1 MAVALISHMAG
12 FLGMHRD
19 TAWLSVALAA
29 AAVFATVALPLVT
42 VTHSFSAIGS
52 PSSVQ
57 IECGWLSSRSNTGA
71 HARGVGSCGA
81 LIRTINTDDADT
93 YLVVPSGVARQ
104 SEAIDYV
111 TLLTLPFLVVGLIA
125 PLINKPLAKIAAD
138 TAIVVAAG
146 GGVLL
151 VNLALGLRRSL
162 HAAPDPGAV
171 ATSSLGLS
179 VLLLTGVPLVVL
191 SRPLHERGD

>member
-1 MAVALISHMAG
+1 
-12 FLGMHRD
+12 MHRD
-19 TAWLSVALAA
+19 TAWISIALAA
-29 AAVFATVALPLVT
+29 AAVGATLALPLVT
-42 VTHSFSAIGS
+42 VKHSFSTIGS
-52 PSSVQ
+52 PSNVE
-57 IECGWLSSRSNTGA
+57 IECGWLSSRANTGA
-71 HARGVGSCGA
+71 TASGIGSCGA
-81 LIRTINTDDADT
+81 LIRAINTDDADT
-93 YLVVPSGVARQ
+93 YLVLPSGVARQ

-111 TLLTLPFLVVGLIA
+111 TLLSLPFLVIGLLA
-125 PLINKPLAKIAAD
+125 PLSSHRLAKVAAD
-138 TAIVVAAG
+138 TSIVVAAG